1 MEKNIYGLSM
11 QEVEEKRRKGEG
23 EHEPESITK
32 SKKQIIRENV
42 LTLFNL
48 LNFIIAGLL
57 FAVGAYT
64 NMIFIA
70 IIILNIVIG
79 IAQEFKAKKLVDELS
94 ILNRPSIKV
103 RRDGEDQ
110 NIDRKDIVKGD
121 TVILES
127 GSQICNDSIVTL
139 GTLEVNES
147 LLTGESDPVIKE
159 PGSTLY
165 SGSSAISGKA
175 YAEVI
180 HVGNDNYATNLVNEV
195 KKEKQIQSELLGSM
209 RKVTRFTSTLIIP
222 LGIILFLEAFV
233 FRKAPVNES
242 VVASAAALLGM
253 LPKGLVLL
261 ISVSLATGVIRLAK
275 MKILVQNIYSLETL
289 AHVDVLCLDK
299 TGTITDGKL
308 KVKYVIPM
316 DRDEEINLTEDEE
329 KQLVRAYL
337 DASDDNN
344 ATFQALQKAFA
355 EKTYTEKDYTE
366 KQYEAKNVEIENIKY
381 REAYHDEIEKTYFV
395 KNKIAFSSKRKWG
408 CISFIGK
415 GTIFIGAPER
425 ILGTLPDNLENELE
439 HGRRLVAIGYYDG
452 EWRDEEHLPAQIQ
465 PLYSVVLE
473 DQIRRNAKKTLEFF
487 RRQGV
492 DVKVVSGDHV
502 KTVAMIAKR
511 AGLRGWADAIDMSSV
526 GEEPDYDAICRE
538 YTVFARVTPK
548 QKQELVKAFQRQGH
562 KVAMTGDGV
571 NDLLA
576 LREADCSI
584 AIADGSDASRQI
596 AQVVLMDSDFTHL
609 PQVVMEGRK
618 VIHNVTRTAGV
629 FFIKTIYSVLVSI
642 FCVLTNTSF
651 PFIPI
656 QITLIDACIEA
667 YPSFLTILE
676 SDTRKIKGKFLST
689 ALWNAA
695 PFGIVAAVMIAVTT
709 LFLPMASGEK
719 QTIMYLTLIVISMT
733 AVICSCI
740 PFNVLRGFICVTMI
754 GGTFGAL
761 LILPGLFEIHAM
773 TIAMWVHFLIGSLT
787 SVAGLLILLNL
798 RGQQEEYKAHMRKK
812 KVKREA

>member
-1 MEKNIYGLSM
+1 MGKNIYGLSM

-79 IAQEFKAKKLVDELS
+79 IAQEYKAKKLVDELS
-94 ILNRPSIKV
+94 ILNRPAIKV
-103 RRDGEDQ
+103 RREGEDQ
-110 NIDRKDIVKGD
+110 EIELKDIVKGD
-121 TVILES
+121 IVILES
-127 GSQICNDSIVTL
+127 GSQICNDSIVTS
-139 GTLEVNES
+139 GSLEVNES

-159 PGSTLY
+159 AGSTLY
-165 SGSSAISGKA
+165 SGSSVISGKA

-195 KKEKQIQSELLGSM
+195 KKEKQVQSELLGSM

-222 LGIILFLEAFV
+222 LGILLFLEAFV
-233 FRKAPVNES
+233 LRKAPVNES

-275 MKILVQNIYSLETL
+275 MKILVQNIYSLEML

-355 EKTYTEKDYTE
+355 DQNAEEKNSRYKEKYNGETD
-366 KQYEAKNVEIENIKY
+366 
-381 REAYHDEIEKTYFV
+381 KTCFV
-395 KNKIAFSSKRKWG
+395 KNKISFSSKRKWG
-408 CISFIGK
+408 CISFVGK
-415 GTIFIGAPER
+415 GMIFIGAPER

-452 EWRDEEHLPAQIQ
+452 EWKDEEHLPAQIQ

-487 RRQGV
+487 HRQEV
-492 DVKVVSGDHV
+492 DVKVISGDHV

-642 FCVLTNTSF
+642 FCVLTNTPF

-676 SDTRKIKGKFLST
+676 SDTRQIKGSFLST
-689 ALWNAA
+689 AIWNAA
-695 PFGIVAAVMIAVTT
+695 PFGIVAAVMIGVTT

-719 QTIMYLTLIVISMT
+719 QTIVYLTLIIISMT
-733 AVICSCI
+733 AVIRSCI
-740 PFNVLRGFICVTMI
+740 PYNVLRGFICVTMI
-754 GGTFGAL
+754 CGTFGAL
-761 LILPGLFEIHAM
+761 VILPGLFEISAM
-773 TIAMWVHFLIGSLT
+773 TVAMWVHFLIGSLT
-787 SVAGLLILLNL
+787 SVAGLLTILNL

-812 KVKREA
+812 KIKREA

>member
-1 MEKNIYGLSM
+1 MKEEIYGLSM

-32 SKKQIIRENV
+32 SKNQIIRENV

-103 RRDGEDQ
+103 RRGGEDQ
-110 NIDRKDIVKGD
+110 NIEQKDIVKGD

-127 GSQICNDSIVTL
+127 GSQICNDSIVTS
-139 GTLEVNES
+139 GSLEVNES

-165 SGSSAISGKA
+165 SGSSVISGKA

-195 KKEKQIQSELLGSM
+195 KKEKQVQSELLGSM
-209 RKVTRFTSTLIIP
+209 RKVTKFTSTLIIP

-355 EKTYTEKDYTE
+355 EKTYTEKGYTE
-366 KQYEAKNVEIENIKY
+366 KQYEAKHVERENIGY
-381 REAYHDEIEKTYFV
+381 REAYNDEIEKTYFV

-408 CISFIGK
+408 SISFIGK

-425 ILGTLPDNLENELE
+425 ILGTLPDNMENELE

-452 EWRDEEHLPAQIQ
+452 EWGDEEHLPARIQ

-492 DVKVVSGDHV
+492 DVKVISGDHI

-526 GEEPDYDAICRE
+526 GEEPDYDAMCRE
-538 YTVFARVTPK
+538 YSVFARVTPK

-629 FFIKTIYSVLVSI
+629 FFIKTIYSVMVSI
-642 FCVLTNTSF
+642 FCVLTNTPF

-709 LFLPMASGEK
+709 LFLTMASGEK

-733 AVICSCI
+733 AVIRSCI

-761 LILPGLFEIHAM
+761 LILPGLFEIHVM

-787 SVAGLLILLNL
+787 SVAGLLIILNL
-798 RGQQEEYKAHMRKK
+798 RGQQEEYKAHLRKK

>member
-1 MEKNIYGLSM
+1 MGKNIYGLSM

-79 IAQEFKAKKLVDELS
+79 IAQEYKAKKLVDELS
-94 ILNRPSIKV
+94 ILNRPAIKV
-103 RRDGEDQ
+103 RREGEDQ
-110 NIDRKDIVKGD
+110 EIELKDIVKGD
-121 TVILES
+121 IVILES
-127 GSQICNDSIVTL
+127 GSQICNDSIVTS
-139 GTLEVNES
+139 GSLEVNES

-159 PGSTLY
+159 AGSTLY
-165 SGSSAISGKA
+165 SGSSVISGKA

-195 KKEKQIQSELLGSM
+195 KKEKQVQSELLGSM

-222 LGIILFLEAFV
+222 LGILLFLEAFV
-233 FRKAPVNES
+233 LRKAPVNES

-275 MKILVQNIYSLETL
+275 MKILVQNIYSLEML

-355 EKTYTEKDYTE
+355 DNNAEEKNSRYKEKYNGETD
-366 KQYEAKNVEIENIKY
+366 
-381 REAYHDEIEKTYFV
+381 KTCFV
-395 KNKIAFSSKRKWG
+395 KNKISFSSKRKWG
-408 CISFIGK
+408 CISFVGK
-415 GTIFIGAPER
+415 GMIFIGAPER

-452 EWRDEEHLPAQIQ
+452 EWKDEEHLPAQIQ

-487 RRQGV
+487 HRQEV
-492 DVKVVSGDHV
+492 DVKVISGDHV

-642 FCVLTNTSF
+642 FCVLTNTPF

-676 SDTRKIKGKFLST
+676 SDTRQIKGSFLST
-689 ALWNAA
+689 AIWNAA
-695 PFGIVAAVMIAVTT
+695 PFGIVAAVMIGVTT

-719 QTIMYLTLIVISMT
+719 QTIVYLTLIIISMT
-733 AVICSCI
+733 AVIRSCI

-754 GGTFGAL
+754 CGTFGAL
-761 LILPGLFEIHAM
+761 VILPGLFEISAM
-773 TIAMWVHFLIGSLT
+773 TVAMWVHFLIGSLT
-787 SVAGLLILLNL
+787 SVAGLLTILNL

-812 KVKREA
+812 KIKREA

>member
-1 MEKNIYGLSM
+1 MGKNIYGLSM

-79 IAQEFKAKKLVDELS
+79 IAQEYKAKKLVDELS
-94 ILNRPSIKV
+94 ILNRPAIKV
-103 RRDGEDQ
+103 RREGEDQ
-110 NIDRKDIVKGD
+110 EIELKDIVKGD
-121 TVILES
+121 IVILES
-127 GSQICNDSIVTL
+127 GSQICNDSIVTS
-139 GTLEVNES
+139 GSLEVNES

-159 PGSTLY
+159 AGSTLY
-165 SGSSAISGKA
+165 SGSSVISGKA

-195 KKEKQIQSELLGSM
+195 KKEKQVQSELLGSM

-222 LGIILFLEAFV
+222 LGILLFLEAFV
-233 FRKAPVNES
+233 LRKAPVHDS

-275 MKILVQNIYSLETL
+275 MKILVQNIYSLEML

-355 EKTYTEKDYTE
+355 DKNAEEKNSRYKEKYNGETD
-366 KQYEAKNVEIENIKY
+366 
-381 REAYHDEIEKTYFV
+381 KTCFV
-395 KNKIAFSSKRKWG
+395 KNKISFSSKRKWG
-408 CISFIGK
+408 CISFVGK
-415 GTIFIGAPER
+415 GMIFIGAPER

-452 EWRDEEHLPAQIQ
+452 EWKDEEHLPAQIQ

-487 RRQGV
+487 HRQQV
-492 DVKVVSGDHV
+492 DVKVISGDHV

-642 FCVLTNTSF
+642 FCVLTNTPF

-656 QITLIDACIEA
+656 QITLIDACIES

-676 SDTRKIKGKFLST
+676 SDTRRIKGSFLST
-689 ALWNAA
+689 AIWNAA
-695 PFGIVAAVMIAVTT
+695 PFGIVAAVMIGVTT

-719 QTIMYLTLIVISMT
+719 QTIMYLTLIIISMT
-733 AVICSCI
+733 AVIRSCI

-754 GGTFGAL
+754 CGTFGAL
-761 LILPGLFEIHAM
+761 VILPGLFEISAM
-773 TIAMWVHFLIGSLT
+773 TVAMWVHFLIGSLT
-787 SVAGLLILLNL
+787 SVAGLLIILNL

-812 KVKREA
+812 KIKREA

>member
-1 MEKNIYGLSM
+1 MGKNIYGLSM

-79 IAQEFKAKKLVDELS
+79 IAQEYKAKKLVDELS
-94 ILNRPSIKV
+94 ILNRPAIKV
-103 RRDGEDQ
+103 RREGEDQ
-110 NIDRKDIVKGD
+110 EIELKDIVKGD
-121 TVILES
+121 IVILES
-127 GSQICNDSIVTL
+127 GSQICNDSIVTS
-139 GTLEVNES
+139 GSLEVNES

-159 PGSTLY
+159 AGSTLY
-165 SGSSAISGKA
+165 SGSSVISGKA

-195 KKEKQIQSELLGSM
+195 KKEKQVQSELLGSM

-222 LGIILFLEAFV
+222 LGILLFLEAFV
-233 FRKAPVNES
+233 LRKAPVNES

-275 MKILVQNIYSLETL
+275 MKILVQNIYSLEML

-344 ATFQALQKAFA
+344 AE
-355 EKTYTEKDYTE
+355 EKNSRYKEKYNGETD
-366 KQYEAKNVEIENIKY
+366 
-381 REAYHDEIEKTYFV
+381 KTCFV
-395 KNKIAFSSKRKWG
+395 KNKISFSSKRKWG
-408 CISFIGK
+408 CISFVGK
-415 GTIFIGAPER
+415 GMIFIGAPER

-452 EWRDEEHLPAQIQ
+452 EWKDEEHLPAQIQ

-487 RRQGV
+487 HRQQV
-492 DVKVVSGDHV
+492 DVKVISGDHV

-642 FCVLTNTSF
+642 FCVLTNTPF

-676 SDTRKIKGKFLST
+676 SDTRRIKGSFLST
-689 ALWNAA
+689 AIWNAA
-695 PFGIVAAVMIAVTT
+695 PFGIVAAVMIGVTT

-719 QTIMYLTLIVISMT
+719 QTIMYLTLIIISMT
-733 AVICSCI
+733 AVIRSCI

-754 GGTFGAL
+754 CGTFGAL
-761 LILPGLFEIHAM
+761 VILPGLFEISAM
-773 TIAMWVHFLIGSLT
+773 TVAMWVHFLIGSLT
-787 SVAGLLILLNL
+787 SVAGLLIILNL

-812 KVKREA
+812 KIKREA

>member
-1 MEKNIYGLSM
+1 MKEEIYGLSI

-32 SKKQIIRENV
+32 SKNQIIRKNM

-48 LNFIIAGLL
+48 LNFSIAGLL

-103 RRDGEDQ
+103 RRGGEDQ
-110 NIDRKDIVKGD
+110 NIEQKDIVKGD

-127 GSQICNDSIVTL
+127 GSQICNDSIVTS
-139 GTLEVNES
+139 GSLEVNES
-147 LLTGESDPVIKE
+147 LLTGESDPVMKE

-165 SGSSAISGKA
+165 SGSSVISGKA
-175 YAEVI
+175 YVEVI

-195 KKEKQIQSELLGSM
+195 KKEKQVQSELLGSM
-209 RKVTRFTSTLIIP
+209 RKVTRFTSILIIP
-222 LGIILFLEAFV
+222 LGILLFLEAFV
-233 FRKAPVNES
+233 VRKAPVNES

-316 DRDEEINLTEDEE
+316 DRDEEINLTEDKE

-344 ATFQALQKAFA
+344 ATFQALQKVFA
-355 EKTYTEKDYTE
+355 DKNAEEKNSRYKEKYSDAT
-366 KQYEAKNVEIENIKY
+366 
-381 REAYHDEIEKTYFV
+381 DKTYFV
-395 KNKIAFSSKRKWG
+395 KNKISFSSKRKWG
-408 CISFIGK
+408 CISFVGK
-415 GTIFIGAPER
+415 GTLFIGAPER

-439 HGRRLVAIGYYDG
+439 HGRRLVAIGYYNG
-452 EWRDEEHLPAQIQ
+452 EWKDEEQLPAQIQ

-473 DQIRRNAKKTLEFF
+473 DQIRCNAKKTLEFF

-492 DVKVVSGDHV
+492 DVKVISGDHV

-511 AGLRGWADAIDMSSV
+511 AGLKGWADAVDMSAV
-526 GEEPDYDAICRE
+526 GEEPDYDAICWE

-596 AQVVLMDSDFTHL
+596 AQIVLMDSDFTHL

-629 FFIKTIYSVLVSI
+629 FFIKTIYSVLLSI
-642 FCVLTNTSF
+642 FCVLTNTPF

-676 SDTRKIKGKFLST
+676 SDTRRIKGRFLST
-689 ALWNAA
+689 AVRNAA
-695 PFGIVAAVMIAVTT
+695 PFGIVAAVMIGVTT

-719 QTIMYLTLIVISMT
+719 QTIMYLTLIIISMT
-733 AVICSCI
+733 AVIRSCI

-754 GGTFGAL
+754 CGTFGAL
-761 LILPGLFEIHAM
+761 VILPGLFEISAM
-773 TIAMWVHFLIGSLT
+773 TVAMWVHFLIGSLT
-787 SVAGLLILLNL
+787 SVAGLLIILNL

-812 KVKREA
+812 KIKREA

>member
-1 MEKNIYGLSM
+1 MGKNIYGLSM

-79 IAQEFKAKKLVDELS
+79 IAQEYKAKKLVDELS
-94 ILNRPSIKV
+94 ILNRPAIKV
-103 RRDGEDQ
+103 RREGEDQ
-110 NIDRKDIVKGD
+110 EIELKDIVKGD
-121 TVILES
+121 IVIQES
-127 GSQICNDSIVTL
+127 GSQICNDSIVTS
-139 GTLEVNES
+139 GSLEVNES

-159 PGSTLY
+159 AGSTLY
-165 SGSSAISGKA
+165 SGSSVISGKA

-195 KKEKQIQSELLGSM
+195 KKEKQVQSELLGSM
-209 RKVTRFTSTLIIP
+209 RKATRFTSTLIIP
-222 LGIILFLEAFV
+222 LGILLFLEAFV
-233 FRKAPVNES
+233 LRKAPVNES
-242 VVASAAALLGM
+242 VVASAAARLGM
-253 LPKGLVLL
+253 LPTGLVLL

-316 DRDEEINLTEDEE
+316 DKDEEINLTEDEE

-337 DASDDNN
+337 DVSDDNN

-355 EKTYTEKDYTE
+355 DKNAEEKNSRYKEKYNGETD
-366 KQYEAKNVEIENIKY
+366 
-381 REAYHDEIEKTYFV
+381 KTYFV
-395 KNKIAFSSKRKWG
+395 KNKISFSSKRKWG
-408 CISFIGK
+408 CISFVGK

-452 EWRDEEHLPAQIQ
+452 EWKDEEHLPAQIQ

-487 RRQGV
+487 HRQEV
-492 DVKVVSGDHV
+492 DVKVISGDHV

-642 FCVLTNTSF
+642 FCVLTNTPF

-676 SDTRKIKGKFLST
+676 SDTRQIKGSFLST
-689 ALWNAA
+689 AIWNAA
-695 PFGIVAAVMIAVTT
+695 PFGIVEAVMIGVTT

-719 QTIMYLTLIVISMT
+719 QTIVYLTLIIISMT
-733 AVICSCI
+733 AVIRSCI

-754 GGTFGAL
+754 CGTFGAL
-761 LILPGLFEIHAM
+761 VILPGLFEISAM
-773 TIAMWVHFLIGSLT
+773 TVAMWVHFLIGSLT
-787 SVAGLLILLNL
+787 SVAGLLTILNL

-812 KVKREA
+812 KIKREA

>member
-23 EHEPESITK
+23 EYEPESITK

-316 DRDEEINLTEDEE
+316 DRDEEINLTGDEE

-366 KQYEAKNVEIENIKY
+366 KQYEAKNVEIKNIKY
-381 REAYHDEIEKTYFV
+381 REAYNDEIEKTYFV

-452 EWRDEEHLPAQIQ
+452 EWKDEEHLPAQIQ

-487 RRQGV
+487 HRQGV
-492 DVKVVSGDHV
+492 DVKVISGDHV

-526 GEEPDYDAICRE
+526 GEEPDYDVICRE

-548 QKQELVKAFQRQGH
+548 QKQELVKAFQRHGH

-642 FCVLTNTSF
+642 FGVLTNTPF

-676 SDTRKIKGKFLST
+676 SDTRRIKGRFLST
-689 ALWNAA
+689 AIWNAA
-695 PFGIVAAVMIAVTT
+695 PFGIVAAVMIGVTT

-719 QTIMYLTLIVISMT
+719 QTIMYLTLIIISMT
-733 AVICSCI
+733 AVIRSCI

-754 GGTFGAL
+754 CGTFGVL
-761 LILPGLFEIHAM
+761 VILPGLFEISAM
-773 TIAMWVHFLIGSLT
+773 TVAMWVHFLIRSLT
-787 SVAGLLILLNL
+787 SVAGLLIILNL

-812 KVKREA
+812 KIKREA